1 MGAPL
6 LVRMFVPLWVVN
18 ATPLPV
24 AAWVV
29 PIQAPPPPS
38 DREQGQ
44 SEGLMDAGESI
55 RLKTLETESVQSSQG
70 SSRRFASCEDSTYD
84 SGRTSWLTTAC
95 AVLPECSV
103 DSVSASFWQCRADL
117 GRMACAEA
125 CRRVAGMCWRAACPW
140 WPTPCSR
147 WQPSG
152 APRSASPTACASR
165 QAHSSV

>member
-1 MGAPL
+1 MQKLDPGAAVALGAPL

-18 ATPLPV
+18 ATPLPT

-70 SSRRFASCEDSTYD
+70 ASRRFASCDDSTYGI
-84 SGRTSWLTTAC
+84 GRTSWLT
-95 AVLPECSV
+95 LS
-103 DSVSASFWQCRADL
+103 
-117 GRMACAEA
+117 
-125 CRRVAGMCWRAACPW
+125 
-140 WPTPCSR
+140 
-147 WQPSG
+147 
-152 APRSASPTACASR
+152 
-165 QAHSSV
+165 